1 MSNALAPT
9 RDSSV
14 LAGILAILLLPAALP
29 LRAQEAGR
37 YGHYTVY
44 EPDNIP
50 RAEYAARRAR
60 VMSSLD
66 PTSAML
72 VRAADDR
79 NRSNDVDFQYR
90 QRNSLLY
97 LSGVLE
103 NESALLLVPRGV
115 TVGGRKVTELLFVR
129 ERDASQET
137 WTGVTMGPEVAR
149 EVTGID
155 AVLPYDSLKSVLASA
170 LPSLGVLYYDDW
182 TAERLAEPL
191 TGVTYGWEEEMRE
204 ALATVAPKLRVR
216 GASEILDAMRMI
228 KSPEELRLMRR
239 AIEISMEGH
248 RATIRSA
255 KPGMHEYELA
265 ATMEYQFHR
274 LGSEYPGYPSIVGS
288 GPNSCILHYETN
300 RRRTEPGDMVVMDCG
315 AEYHGYSADI
325 TRTIPIG
332 GTFTPE
338 QRAIYD
344 LVASAQDS
352 AIALCVAGK
361 DFRDPHRK
369 AVEII
374 SAGLVKLGVIK
385 SPGEYRTYFMHG
397 TSHFLGMDVHDVGR
411 PGALKPG
418 MVMTV
423 EPGIYIAAGSDCDKK
438 WWNIGVRIEDDIL
451 ITDGA
456 PVNLSGAL
464 PRTSSA
470 IEALMRSGE

>member
-1 MSNALAPT
+1 
-9 RDSSV
+9 V
-14 LAGILAILLLPAALP
+14 I
-29 LRAQEAGR
+29 
-37 YGHYTVY
+37 
-44 EPDNIP
+44 
-50 RAEYAARRAR
+50 
-60 VMSSLD
+60 
-66 PTSAML
+66 
-72 VRAADDR
+72 
-79 NRSNDVDFQYR
+79 
-90 QRNSLLY
+90 
-97 LSGVLE
+97 
-103 NESALLLVPRGV
+103 
-115 TVGGRKVTELLFVR
+115 
-129 ERDASQET
+129 
-137 WTGVTMGPEVAR
+137 
-149 EVTGID
+149 
-155 AVLPYDSLKSVLASA
+155 
-170 LPSLGVLYYDDW
+170 YYDDW
-182 TAERLAEPL
+182 TAGKLEEPL
-191 TGVTYGWEEEMRE
+191 TGTTYGWEEEMRE

-325 TRTIPIG
+325 TRTIPISG
-332 GTFTPE
+332 VFTPE
-338 QRAIYD
+338 QRVIYD
-344 LVASAQDS
+344 LVSSAQDS
-352 AIALCVAGK
+352 AITLCVAGK
-361 DFRDPHRK
+361 DFRDPHRR

-374 SAGLVKLGVIK
+374 SAGLVKLGIIK
-385 SPGEYRTYFMHG
+385 SPGEYRKYFMHG

-423 EPGIYIAAGSDCDKK
+423 EPGIYIAAGSDCDRK

-464 PRTSSA
+464 PRSSSA
-470 IEALMRSGE
+470 IEALMRGSSD